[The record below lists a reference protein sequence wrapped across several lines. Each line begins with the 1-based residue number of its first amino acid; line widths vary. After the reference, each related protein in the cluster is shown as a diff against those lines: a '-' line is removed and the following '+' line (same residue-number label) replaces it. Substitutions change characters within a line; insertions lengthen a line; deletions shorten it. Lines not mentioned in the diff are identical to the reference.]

1 MDIQPIHI
9 IEANEANFQTAV
21 VAQSMQIPVLVQ
33 LWSPRSA
40 PCQGLTT
47 ILEAVVN
54 QYDGA
59 LMLARVNV
67 DVSPQLAMAFGAQSV
82 PMGIMIKEGRPVDA
96 FQGPQ
101 SEVNVRDFI
110 ARFVD
115 APDADPLVTGFEAL
129 AIKDYEV
136 AATAF
141 QKVIES
147 IPDSADALLG
157 LARVALGTGRL
168 DEVSTI
174 VDAIAPDHPKYDQ
187 GQRLKAV
194 LAFAED
200 AGDLEVLSTQVDTN
214 PKDVEAW
221 YKLGATHALEQNMT
235 EAYTAFLKVVL
246 LDRDYRDDAGRKG
259 LLSLFEVAGTQD
271 PDVLIARR
279 KLASLL
285 F

>member
-1 MDIQPIHI
+1 MDTQPSLI

-21 VAQSMQIPVLVQ
+21 VAQSMQMPVLVQ
-33 LWSPRSA
+33 LFSPRSA

-54 QYDGA
+54 QYNGA
-59 LMLARVNV
+59 LILARVNV

-101 SEVNVRDFI
+101 TEVNVRDFI

-115 APDADPLVTGFEAL
+115 APDADPLTAGFEAL
-129 AIKDYEV
+129 ATKDYEV
-136 AATAF
+136 AARCF
-141 QKVIES
+141 QQVLES

-168 DEVSTI
+168 DEVATI
-174 VDAIAPDHPKYDQ
+174 VDAIAPEHPKYEQ

-200 AGDLEVLSTQVDTN
+200 AGDIAALIARLEAA

-221 YKLGATHALEQNMT
+221 YQLGASHALEQQMT
-235 EAYTAFLKVVL
+235 EAFDAFLKVVL
-246 LDRDYRDDAGRKG
+246 LDRAYREDAGRKA
-259 LLSLFEVAGTQD
+259 LLSLFEVVGTQD
-271 PDVLIARR
+271 ADVLVARR